1 VCSVAKNSVAK
12 PLFVRRFFRKDNIM
26 NLLAAA
32 ATPTQSAPAYNPAY
46 QNQAAYQNTTVQPD
60 RPAPKPSWKA
70 KVFSY
75 GFLFGYIAV
84 VLFFIVMI
92 YRFVKAFEKIANSM
106 DKGIVIKK
114 DDTTT

>member
-1 VCSVAKNSVAK
+1 
-12 PLFVRRFFRKDNIM
+12 M

-32 ATPTQSAPAYNPAY
+32 TTTQPAPAYNPAY
-46 QNQAAYQNTTVQPD
+46 QNQGYQSQGTMQPD

-75 GFLFGYIAV
+75 GFLLAYIAV
-84 VLFFIVMI
+84 VMFFIIMI
-92 YRFVKAFEKIANSM
+92 LRFVKAFEKIANSM